1 MADKEFRVWLQM
13 DSLDALAGLTVDSAC
28 MPRRKRA
35 DGTIEITAVVTEE
48 TLKKLRR
55 KRAVAVELLGDTMA
69 EAKVAAGQVSR
80 TNRYADGSLPV
91 ALGLREVPRVD

>member
-1 MADKEFRVWLQM
+1 MAENEFRVLLQLK
-13 DSLDALAGLTVDSAC
+13 SLDAIAGLTVDSAC

-35 DGTIEITAVVTEE
+35 DGSIEMTAVVTEE

-55 KRAVAVELLGDTMA
+55 KRTVAVEVLGDTTAVARMA
-69 EAKVAAGQVSR
+69 AEQVSR

-91 ALGLREVPRVD
+91 ALGLRQVRRVD